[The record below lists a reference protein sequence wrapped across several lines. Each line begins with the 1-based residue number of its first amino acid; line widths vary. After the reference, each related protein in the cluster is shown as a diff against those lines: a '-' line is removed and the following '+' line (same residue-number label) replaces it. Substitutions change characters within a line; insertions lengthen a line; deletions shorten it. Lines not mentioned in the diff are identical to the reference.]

1 MDKEK
6 LFAQIKG
13 GLIVSCQ
20 ALEHEPLYTKE
31 GGVMPL
37 MAKAAAMSGAVGI
50 RANTVRDIT
59 QIKEVVDLPVIG
71 IIKKDY
77 PGTPMYITVT
87 MKEVDELVAC
97 GVDIL
102 AVQGTGAL
110 RPDGST
116 SAEFIR
122 AIKAKY
128 PDQLVM
134 ADCDNFENAMACA
147 EAGADFVGTTMRGY
161 TPETQGIDDID
172 FDFVH
177 KLATECPAK
186 VIAEGHIHY
195 PEQAVKALEAGAFA
209 LVVGGAITRPAEI
222 TARFTGA
229 INAMNKENGD
239 TEMKQ
244 YLAIVI
250 GGTAVKLGIVD
261 ETGAVGSKAEES
273 VNFDGYQTPVLATVL
288 KAAKAFVETQNIDV
302 NTLEGVGVSA
312 TGQIDSRKGI
322 VAGTCGNF
330 PNYINSPIQAE
341 LERLFGLP
349 VTVANDANCMTLGE
363 VWVGGAKGY
372 TDVIGVTLGTGVGGG
387 ILTGGRLLEGARG
400 LGGELGHYRTHALDG
415 IPCTCGATGCWERYA
430 ATTALVRAA
439 QKKDPAWKDGRAIF
453 AAAEAGNE
461 TVLAL
466 LDAWTDE
473 IAQGLAG
480 MVHIFNPQLILI
492 GGGVSAQQKL
502 LIEPIAA
509 KVRASVM
516 PAFAEGLEIRAA
528 QLHNDAGMVGAVYY
542 FRQQHGEA

>member
-1 MDKEK
+1 M
-6 LFAQIKG
+6 
-13 GLIVSCQ
+13 
-20 ALEHEPLYTKE
+20 
-31 GGVMPL
+31 
-37 MAKAAAMSGAVGI
+37 
-50 RANTVRDIT
+50 
-59 QIKEVVDLPVIG
+59 
-71 IIKKDY
+71 
-77 PGTPMYITVT
+77 
-87 MKEVDELVAC
+87 
-97 GVDIL
+97 
-102 AVQGTGAL
+102 
-110 RPDGST
+110 
-116 SAEFIR
+116 
-122 AIKAKY
+122 
-128 PDQLVM
+128 
-134 ADCDNFENAMACA
+134 
-147 EAGADFVGTTMRGY
+147 
-161 TPETQGIDDID
+161 
-172 FDFVH
+172 
-177 KLATECPAK
+177 
-186 VIAEGHIHY
+186 
-195 PEQAVKALEAGAFA
+195 
-209 LVVGGAITRPAEI
+209 
-222 TARFTGA
+222 
-229 INAMNKENGD
+229 
-239 TEMKQ
+239 
-244 YLAIVI
+244 
-250 GGTAVKLGIVD
+250 
-261 ETGAVGSKAEES
+261 
-273 VNFDGYQTPVLATVL
+273 
-288 KAAKAFVETQNIDV
+288 ETQNIDV

-415 IPCTCGATGCWERYA
+415 VPCTCGSTGCWERYA

>member
-20 ALEHEPLYTKE
+20 ALETEPLYTKE

-59 QIKEVVDLPVIG
+59 QIKQVVDLPVIG

-77 PGTPMYITVT
+77 HGTPMYITVT

-116 SAEFIR
+116 SAQFIR

-161 TPETQGIDDID
+161 TPETKGIDDID

-177 KLATECPAK
+177 KLAAECPAK

-229 INAMNKENGD
+229 INAAKNGVCR
-239 TEMKQ
+239 MKQ
-244 YLAIVI
+244 YFGIDI

-261 ETGAVGSKAEES
+261 ETGRVLLKGEES
-273 VNFDGYQTPVLATVL
+273 VSFDGYQTPVLTTVRR
-288 KAAKAFVETQNIDV
+288 AAKEFLTANSIPVESLAGI
-302 NTLEGVGVSA
+302 GVSA

-330 PNYINSPIQAE
+330 PNYIGSPIKAA
-341 LERLFGLP
+341 LEEDFGLP

-363 VWVGGAKGY
+363 VWVGAAQGC

-415 IPCTCGATGCWERYA
+415 VDCTCGAKGCWERYA

-439 QKKDPAWKDGRAIF
+439 QEKDPAWKDGRAIF

-509 KVRASVM
+509 KVKASVM
-516 PAFAEGLEIRAA
+516 PAFAEGLEVRAA

-542 FRQQHGEA
+542 FRQTMEKE

>member
-1 MDKEK
+1 
-6 LFAQIKG
+6 
-13 GLIVSCQ
+13 
-20 ALEHEPLYTKE
+20 
-31 GGVMPL
+31 
-37 MAKAAAMSGAVGI
+37 
-50 RANTVRDIT
+50 
-59 QIKEVVDLPVIG
+59 
-71 IIKKDY
+71 
-77 PGTPMYITVT
+77 
-87 MKEVDELVAC
+87 
-97 GVDIL
+97 
-102 AVQGTGAL
+102 
-110 RPDGST
+110 
-116 SAEFIR
+116 
-122 AIKAKY
+122 
-128 PDQLVM
+128 
-134 ADCDNFENAMACA
+134 
-147 EAGADFVGTTMRGY
+147 
-161 TPETQGIDDID
+161 
-172 FDFVH
+172 
-177 KLATECPAK
+177 
-186 VIAEGHIHY
+186 
-195 PEQAVKALEAGAFA
+195 
-209 LVVGGAITRPAEI
+209 
-222 TARFTGA
+222 
-229 INAMNKENGD
+229 
-239 TEMKQ
+239 MKQ
-244 YLAIVI
+244 YLAIDI

-261 ETGAVGSKAEES
+261 ETGAVGPKAEES
-273 VNFDGYQTPVLATVL
+273 VNFDGYQTPVLTTVL

-312 TGQIDSRKGI
+312 TGQIDNRKGI

-349 VTVANDANCMTLGE
+349 VTVANDAN
-363 VWVGGAKGY
+363 
-372 TDVIGVTLGTGVGGG
+372 GVTLGTGVGGG

-439 QKKDPAWKDGRAIF
+439 QKKDPVWKDGRAIF

-542 FRQQHGEA
+542 FRQQHGET